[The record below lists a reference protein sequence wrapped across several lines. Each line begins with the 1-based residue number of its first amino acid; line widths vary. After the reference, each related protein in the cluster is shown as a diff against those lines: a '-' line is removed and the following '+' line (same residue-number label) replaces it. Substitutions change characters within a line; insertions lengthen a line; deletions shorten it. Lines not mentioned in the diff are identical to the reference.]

1 MPAHF
6 HIEGRGF
13 RAIVEIE
20 TMVVRAGDVRRAREA
35 LAWAG
40 ENVELFAGWMATSQ
54 SENVRVDADT
64 PNIRGVR
71 ADKDCCIVITWKGG
85 AESVVDVSRHLAQYA
100 IFAPLRSDGD
110 LFRKV
115 EVGEWGWS
123 VHWSDDMEISSDT
136 LWRLALEQ
144 GAAWLRAWRADHRI
158 TQAEAA
164 KALGVSPRMWRYYEA
179 GSHLLPKTVRLAG
192 IGLDA
197 QEQAA

>member
-1 MPAHF
+1 
-6 HIEGRGF
+6 
-13 RAIVEIE
+13 
-20 TMVVRAGDVRRAREA
+20 
-35 LAWAG
+35 
-40 ENVELFAGWMATSQ
+40 MATSQ
-54 SENVRVDADT
+54 SENMRVDADT

-100 IFAPLRSDGD
+100 IFAPLRSDDD

-123 VHWSDDMEISSDT
+123 VHWSDDMEISSGT

-144 GAAWLRAWRADHRI
+144 GAAWLRAWRAAHRM

-164 KALGVSPRMWRYYEA
+164 KALGVSPRMWRYYET

-197 QEQAA
+197 QAHAA